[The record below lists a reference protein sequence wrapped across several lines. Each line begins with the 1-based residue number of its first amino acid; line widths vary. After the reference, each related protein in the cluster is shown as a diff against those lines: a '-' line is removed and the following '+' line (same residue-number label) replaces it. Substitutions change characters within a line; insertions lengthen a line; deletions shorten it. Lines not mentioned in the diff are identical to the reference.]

1 MFPQSG
7 PTVFASRATALI
19 VAACRS
25 ARRPVVLLPA
35 LYCPDV
41 AAAIEEG
48 GLVYRCYDVP
58 SSLSST
64 SSLIDLAYEA
74 DVGTVVVLHP
84 FGLARPPN
92 NLALPEAT
100 LLIEDACHA
109 LRTSINIPAVGSV
122 GQITIF
128 SPRKEFG
135 WSEGG
140 IAAGPLA
147 TVLKREVSPAP
158 QVAYYWQQ
166 QDVSALTHAGRCAT
180 SVAIAA
186 LGDKLPP
193 VVEGEVTSVLPLQS
207 ARRDATIARLRAAGF
222 EAWRWLRPLKHTG
235 PEQTPQAW
243 KLLQKLF
250 LVPLLSGTEFERLL
264 ELLRDEPLESWS

>member
-1 MFPQSG
+1 MFPQG
-7 PTVFASRATALI
+7 EPIVFASRATALI

-25 ARRPVVLLPA
+25 ARRSVVLLPA

-41 AAAIEEG
+41 AEAIEAG

-64 SSLIDLAYEA
+64 SSLIDLEYGS
-74 DVGTVVVLHP
+74 DVGTVIVLHP
-84 FGLARPPN
+84 FGLARAPN
-92 NLALPEAT
+92 NLTLPEET

-109 LRTSINIPAVGSV
+109 PRTAINIPALGSV

-140 IAAGPLA
+140 IAVGPLA
-147 TVLKREVSPAP
+147 TVLKREVSPAA
-158 QVAYYWQQ
+158 QVADRWQQ
-166 QDVSALTHAGRCAT
+166 QDIAALAQGGWSATRL
-180 SVAIAA
+180 AIAA

-193 VVEGEVTSVLPLQS
+193 VVEGEVTSVLPLKS
-207 ARRDATIARLRAAGF
+207 ARRDATIERLRAAGF
-222 EAWRWLRPLKHTG
+222 EAWRWLRPLRHAG

-264 ELLRDEPLESWS
+264 ELLRDEPLESWG